1 VRAAALDDDRE
12 RGVRPFTAEEADPV
26 VQVITD
32 EAQRLAAVR
41 RYHVLDTPPD
51 GAFDRI
57 TSLAARLF
65 EVPISIVSI
74 VDADRIW
81 FKSHHGVD
89 AEQIGRD
96 PGLCASAVLQSEPWM
111 VNDAR
116 TDPRTLA
123 NPLVAGELGLQ
134 FYAGVPLTTHDGYN
148 LGTLCVID
156 QEPRRLTEAQ
166 VASLTDLA
174 QVVMDELELRLAA
187 RRTVELESQLR
198 RGAEEISR
206 MLQQSLLPARVP
218 DVPGLDIA
226 ARYHVANEDEI
237 GGDFYDV
244 VADGEGGCAVVVGDV
259 CGKGTTA
266 ASLTGTARWVLRA
279 SVADSW
285 TPASALARLNSVMV
299 RAQEEPG
306 DYCTAALVK
315 IEPVQDGQTT
325 VTVGL
330 AGHPHPLLLR
340 TDGTTERVGA
350 TSPVVGWS
358 LEASYD
364 EVATPMGVGDLL
376 VLFTDG
382 TLEVVAG
389 HGATD
394 DTSIREL
401 LTPLAGRGA
410 EAVADALDQA
420 LGART
425 LRDDAAFVVV
435 AVR

>member
-1 VRAAALDDDRE
+1 VE
-12 RGVRPFTAEEADPV
+12 VQV
-26 VQVITD
+26 VQIVTD

-41 RYHVLDTPPD
+41 RFQVLDTPPD
-51 GAFDRI
+51 GAFERI
-57 TSLAARLF
+57 TALAARLF
-65 EVPISIVSI
+65 QVPISIVSI

-81 FKSHHGVD
+81 FKSHHGLDVD
-89 AEQIGRD
+89 QIDRE
-96 PGLCASAVLQSEPWM
+96 PGLCASAVLQDGPWL

-116 TDPRTLA
+116 NDPRTLA
-123 NPLVAGELGLQ
+123 NPLVAGDLGLQ

-148 LGTLCVID
+148 LGTLCIID
-156 QEPRRLTEAQ
+156 QQPRELTESE

-174 QVVMDELELRLAA
+174 RVVVDELELRLAA
-187 RRTVELESQLR
+187 RRTVDLESQLR
-198 RGAEEISR
+198 RSAEHVAHT
-206 MLQQSLLPARVP
+206 LQRSLLPARVP
-218 DVPGLDIA
+218 SVPGLEIA
-226 ARYHVANEDEI
+226 TRYHVANAEEV

-244 VADGEGGCAVVVGDV
+244 VADTAGGCAVVVGDV
-259 CGKGTTA
+259 CGKGTAA

-279 SVADSW
+279 AVSESW
-285 TPASALARLNSVMV
+285 TPAGALARLNSVMV

-306 DYCTAALVK
+306 DYCTAALVAVA
-315 IEPVQDGQTT
+315 PVQDGRTT

-340 TDGTTERVGA
+340 ADGTVERLGT
-350 TSPVVGWS
+350 TSPVVGWT
-358 LEASYD
+358 LEASYT
-364 EVATPMGVGDLL
+364 EAAAPMSSGDLL

-394 DTSIREL
+394 DQAVRAL
-401 LTPLAGRGA
+401 LAPLAGQPA
-410 EAVADALDQA
+410 EDVARALDDVLTVA
-420 LGART
+420 T

>member
-1 VRAAALDDDRE
+1 MSTV
-12 RGVRPFTAEEADPV
+12 
-26 VQVITD
+26 TD
-32 EAQRLAAVR
+32 ETQRLAAVR
-41 RYHVLDTPPD
+41 RYQVLDTPPD
-51 GAFDRI
+51 GAFERI

-65 EVPISIVSI
+65 DVPISIVSI

-89 AEQIGRD
+89 AEQIDRE
-96 PGLCASAVLQSEPWM
+96 PGLCASAVLQSGPWL

-116 TDPRTLA
+116 NDPRTLA

-148 LGTLCVID
+148 LGTLCIID
-156 QEPRRLTEAQ
+156 QQPRELTEAQ

-198 RGAEEISR
+198 RGAEDVAR
-206 MLQQSLLPARVP
+206 TLQHSLLPPRVP
-218 DVPGLDIA
+218 EIPGLDIA
-226 ARYHVANEDEI
+226 ARYHVANADQV

-244 VADGEGGCAVVVGDV
+244 VPDADGGCAIVVGDA
-259 CGKGTTA
+259 CGKGTA
-266 ASLTGTARWVLRA
+266 AAAMTGTARWVLRA
-279 SVADSW
+279 TVAEAW
-285 TPASALARLNSVMV
+285 TPAGALARLNTVIV
-299 RAQEEPG
+299 RAHDGGDDGDG
-306 DYCTAALVK
+306 DYCTAALVAVA
-315 IEPVQDGQTT
+315 PVCEGQTT

-330 AGHPHPLLLR
+330 AGHPHPLLVR
-340 TDGTTERVGA
+340 ADGTVERVGV
-350 TSPVVGWS
+350 TSPVVGWT
-358 LEASYD
+358 LEASYR
-364 EVATPMGVGDLL
+364 ESGIAMRSGDLL

-394 DTSIREL
+394 DTQVRAL
-401 LTPLAGRGA
+401 LAPLAGRPA
-410 EAVADALDQA
+410 EDVARSLDEVLSAV
-420 LGART
+420 T

>member
-1 VRAAALDDDRE
+1 V
-12 RGVRPFTAEEADPV
+12 EEQV
-26 VQVITD
+26 VQIITD

-41 RYHVLDTPPD
+41 RYQVLDTPPD
-51 GAFDRI
+51 GAFERI
-57 TSLAARLF
+57 TALAARLF
-65 EVPISIVSI
+65 QVPISIVSI
-74 VDADRIW
+74 VDSDRIW

-89 AEQIGRD
+89 VDEIDRE
-96 PGLCASAVLQSEPWM
+96 PGLCASAVLQGEPWL

-123 NPLVAGELGLQ
+123 NPLVAGDLGLQ

-148 LGTLCVID
+148 LGTLCIID
-156 QEPRRLTEAQ
+156 QQPRELTEAE

-174 QVVMDELELRLAA
+174 RVVMDELELRLAA

-198 RGAEEISR
+198 QSAEDVAR
-206 MLQQSLLPARVP
+206 TLQRSLLPARVP

-226 ARYHVANEDEI
+226 ARYHVANAEEV

-244 VADGEGGCAVVVGDV
+244 VVDPAGGCAVVVGDV
-259 CGKGTTA
+259 CGKGTAA

-279 SVADSW
+279 TVSESW
-285 TPASALARLNSVMV
+285 TPAGALARLNSVMV
-299 RAQEEPG
+299 RAQDEPG
-306 DYCTAALVK
+306 DYCTAALVAVA
-315 IEPVQDGQTT
+315 PVQDGRTT

-330 AGHPHPLLLR
+330 AGHPHPLLVR
-340 TDGTTERVGA
+340 ADGTVERLGTTA
-350 TSPVVGWS
+350 PVVGWT
-358 LEASYD
+358 LEASYT
-364 EVATPMGVGDLL
+364 EAAAPMSSGDLL

-394 DTSIREL
+394 DQEVRAL
-401 LTPLAGRGA
+401 LAPLAGRPA
-410 EAVADALDQA
+410 EDVACALDDALSVA
-420 LGART
+420 T